1 MLLQNIPFACK
12 ILFRSFAE
20 SMLAV
25 EDADDSVLNKLS
37 LPCTVI
43 IRHMDKRNQ

>member
-20 SMLAV
+20 SMIVV
-25 EDADDSVLNKLS
+25 EDAGGFALNKLD
-37 LPCTVI
+37 LPCTVLVLQI
-43 IRHMDKRNQ
+43 